1 MKSAKNKSAQDI
13 KVLAVSTY
21 ELGHQPLVLA
31 RLASI
36 LDIHGIEYSLV
47 DNSVA
52 NRSFES
58 PDDFTLAGGQAPTH
72 LILSVP
78 MHTAT
83 QLGKKI
89 AERAKALFGSKLTV
103 IALGM
108 YSKVALST
116 GTHFD
121 AGIATL
127 DLQSVS
133 GALGIESAEQPHTE
147 KLIPNRSSLPSISNY
162 AYLVTENGKR
172 LVGYVESTVGCAHS
186 CKHCP
191 VPVIYHGRFKAI
203 PSQLV
208 LSEIDDLVRK
218 GSEHITFGDPD
229 FLNGPAHALKIIR
242 EMHQRHPELTF
253 DATIKVEHVLEHPDI
268 WDEMSQAGLQFIVSA
283 FEHTSDYILKK
294 LDKGHTKADIINALT
309 ILRKSGIEVRP
320 SLLPF
325 TPWTDRDNLLEL
337 IEFIFEYDL
346 IQSID
351 PVQLG
356 IKLLVPLDSLL
367 LSDQEVDFGPW
378 DPDLLSFQWHNRN
391 RTIDELQTILSAIAQ
406 ESETTQKDPLQTFHE
421 MREAAYSHFGA
432 KAPEINIIS
441 SAIGP
446 KPHLS
451 ESWFCCAEPTEQQL
465 GTFDS
470 DQGCK
475 PSLLS

>member
-1 MKSAKNKSAQDI
+1 MNLSQNQSTQDI
-13 KVLAVSTY
+13 KVLAISTY

-36 LDIHGIEYSLV
+36 LDVQGIEYSLI
-47 DNSVA
+47 DNSVDH
-52 NRSFES
+52 RSFES
-58 PDDFTLAGGQAPTH
+58 TDDFTLASGQAPTH

-89 AERAKALFGSKLTV
+89 AERAKALFGNDLTV
-103 IALGM
+103 IAVGM

-116 GTHFD
+116 GTCFD
-121 AGIATL
+121 VGIATL

-133 GALGIESAEQPHTE
+133 KALGIENIEQPNTE
-147 KLIPNRSSLPSISNY
+147 TLLPNRSSLPSISNY

-172 LVGYVESTVGCAHS
+172 LVGYVESTTGCAHS

-191 VPVIYHGRFKAI
+191 VPAIYHGRFKAI
-203 PSQLV
+203 PSLLV
-208 LSEIDDLVRK
+208 LSEIDNLVLK
-218 GSEHITFGDPD
+218 GAEHITFGDPD

-268 WDEMSQAGLQFIVSA
+268 WDEMSRSGLQFIVSA
-283 FEHTSDYILKK
+283 FEHTSDYILEK
-294 LDKGHTKADIINALT
+294 LDKGHSKADIINALK
-309 ILRKSGIEVRP
+309 ILRQSGIEVRP

-346 IQSID
+346 TGSID

-367 LSDQEVDFGPW
+367 LADPEVTFGPW
-378 DPDLLSFQWHNRN
+378 DPDLLSFEWHNQDPA
-391 RTIDELQTILSAIAQ
+391 IDELQLILATIARQ
-406 ESETTQKDPLQTFHE
+406 SEATQKNPVQAFHQ
-421 MREAAYSHFGA
+421 MREAAYNHFGA
-432 KAPEINIIS
+432 KMPEINKIS
-441 SAIGP
+441 SAIGL
-446 KPHLS
+446 KPRLS

-465 GTFDS
+465 GTFNS
-470 DQGCK
+470 HPGCK
-475 PSLLS
+475 STLLD